1 MEDKALELAKA
12 LHAAPGMASV
22 AVAGAGTRAVG
33 WLLGVA
39 GASRTVLDIQVPYAS
54 RAMVEYLGSEP
65 SQFVSADAARAL
77 ARAAYFRAVRL
88 REGGREPVVGL
99 GCSATIATDR
109 PKRGEHRCHVAT
121 HHPAGGATFS
131 LTLDKGLRNRDGE
144 DALVSALTLNALAES
159 FGLAEQDRI
168 PLGLSPNE
176 HVEREDSAFADAL
189 EALAAG
195 HVALALAEPDGTQ
208 VADARISDAVIMAGS
223 FNPLHAGHEKL
234 ARAASE
240 TLGGGLPVVYELS
253 ITNVDK
259 PQLALSEVR
268 RRLSG
273 FLGFAPIAATRTATF
288 HEKAKLAPGCA
299 FAIGYDT
306 LERLVDAR
314 YYGGGESGMLSA
326 LLEMRN
332 AGCRFAVGGRAT
344 PDGFKTLRDAAIP
357 PALADMFIEI
367 PETAFRADVS
377 STEIRNGGR
386 AAGG

>member
-22 AVAGAGTRAVG
+22 AVAGAGTRAIG

-54 RAMVEYLGSEP
+54 RAMVDYLGSEP
-65 SQFVSADAARAL
+65 SQFVSADTARAL

-88 REGGREPVVGL
+88 REGGRQPVVGL

-109 PKRGEHRCHVAT
+109 PKRGEHRCHIAT
-121 HHPAGGATFS
+121 HHATGGATFS
-131 LTLDKGLRNRDGE
+131 LTLDKGLRSREEE

-159 FGLAEQDRI
+159 FGLADDQDRI
-168 PLGLSPNE
+168 PLGLSANE
-176 HVEREDSAFADAL
+176 RVERQDAVFADAL
-189 EALAAG
+189 DALAAG
-195 HVALALAEPDGTQ
+195 HISLALVESDGAQ

-223 FNPLHAGHEKL
+223 FNPLHDGHEKL

-240 TLGGGLPVVYELS
+240 TLGGGLPIVYEIS

-259 PQLALSEVR
+259 PQLALSEIR
-268 RRLSG
+268 RRLSQFAG
-273 FLGFAPIAATRTATF
+273 RAPIAATRAATF
-288 HEKAKLAPGCA
+288 REKAKLSPGCA

-306 LERLVDAR
+306 LERLINPR
-314 YYGGGESGMLSA
+314 YYGGNEARMMSA
-326 LLEMRN
+326 LWEMRN

-357 PALADMFIEI
+357 PSLADMFIEI
-367 PETAFRADVS
+367 PETSFRADIS
-377 STEIRNGGR
+377 SSGIRGT
-386 AAGG
+386 A